1 MLRPASAALALSFVG
16 LTVLTLHCGSDGD
29 GSAFD
34 DGTGNRD
41 GGADSGGDFGPGFG
55 GGNGDGTGN
64 GGGGGGG
71 DGGAEICDGIDNDG
85 DGRIDNIDR
94 GNDGICDCLLIATL
108 GVKGGAGG
116 SSDVFKNWLNGKSD
130 IPAKDLG
137 DAVLTPAL
145 LAQYQVIVAQ
155 DVMKNHAYSPA
166 EVDALKAWVD
176 KGGGFL
182 TLTGYDAATEVV
194 NVNRLLAPLGT
205 KYNNVQILKQS
216 GGSTVPVTMWTA
228 GSPVT
233 AGITSVGID
242 NGYEVLGIGPTPAPR
257 LARAKE
263 KLNANEYDVL
273 RGQVIGS
280 GHVLTWGDEWIT
292 FDGEWNGTGYQVE
305 RFWLNMIKWLTPA
318 TQCQVPIPPGIK

>member
-1 MLRPASAALALSFVG
+1 MLRPASALLSLSFVG

-34 DGTGNRD
+34 DGAGNRD
-41 GGADSGGDFGPGFG
+41 GGADSGDFGPGFG
-55 GGNGDGTGN
+55 NGDGNGN
-64 GGGGGGG
+64 GNGNGSGNG
-71 DGGAEICDGIDNDG
+71 DGGAEVCDGIDNDG
-85 DGRIDNIDR
+85 DGFIDNIDR

-108 GVKGGAGG
+108 GVKGTVGA
-116 SSDVFKNWLNGKSD
+116 SDVFNTWLNGKSD
-130 IPAKDLG
+130 IGAKDLG
-137 DAVLTPAL
+137 DAVLTPEL
-145 LAQYQVIVAQ
+145 LAKYQVIVAQ
-155 DVMKNHAYSPA
+155 NVKGNHPYGAD
-166 EVDALKAWVD
+166 EVKALKAWVD

-182 TLTGYDAATEVV
+182 TLIGYSDAGEAD

-205 KYNNVQILKQS
+205 RYNNVQILGKGS
-216 GGSTVPVTMWTA
+216 GPTVPVTIWTQ

-233 AGITSVGID
+233 AGITRVGID
-242 NGYEVLGIGPTPAPR
+242 NGYEVQGTGSTPAPL

-263 KLNANEYDVL
+263 KNSDKTYDVL
-273 RGQVIGS
+273 RGQAVGS

-292 FDGEWNGTGYQVE
+292 FDGEWNQNADYQVE